1 MNGLSN
7 IQFVH
12 PWVFLLIPI
21 VLGAFIW
28 YYLNRQSYFP
38 RLNMSS
44 LQGVEDIATLKAK
57 LTFLSPL
64 LRFLSLLALVFAMAR
79 PQTVLQEEE
88 VKAEGI
94 DIVLVMDLSSSML
107 AQDFKPDRLTVS
119 KVVAGNFVQGRKYDR
134 VGLTA
139 FAGEAYTQA
148 PLTTDHSVILDF
160 LNPEEGLQVG
170 RLQDGTAI
178 GMGLATAVNRLKDSK
193 VKSKVVILLTDGVN
207 NSGYV
212 KPLDAAEIAKAFD
225 VKVYTIG
232 VGSMGSAYAPMNRNA
247 RGQFRYSLS
256 PVEIDENLLRE
267 ISGMTGGRYFRA
279 TDEESLQQIY
289 ASIDQL
295 EKTEIEVSVL
305 KRYQDKFYLFAMIGL
320 ICLFLEMILK
330 YTLLRSIP

>member
-1 MNGLSN
+1 MNGLNN

-12 PWVFLLIPI
+12 PWFFLLIPV

-28 YYLNRQSYFP
+28 YYLQRHTYFP

-44 LQGVEDIATLKAK
+44 LQGVEDIASLKAK
-57 LTFLSPL
+57 LTVLSPI
-64 LRFLSLLALVFAMAR
+64 LRFLSLLALVFAIAR

-107 AQDFKPDRLTVS
+107 AKDFEPDRLWVS
-119 KVVAGNFVQGRKYDR
+119 KVVAADFVQGRKYDR
-134 VGLTA
+134 IGLTA

-160 LNPEEGLQVG
+160 LNPQAGLQCG
-170 RLQDGTAI
+170 KLTDGTAI
-178 GMGLATAVNRLKDSK
+178 GMGLATAVNRLKDSE

-207 NSGYV
+207 NTGYV
-212 KPLDAAEIAKAFD
+212 NPINAAKIAKEFG

-232 VGSMGSAYAPMNRNA
+232 VGSTGAAYTPRNRNGS
-247 RGQFRYSLS
+247 GQFIYSLQS
-256 PVEIDENLLRE
+256 VEIDEALLKE
-267 ISGMTGGRYFRA
+267 ISSMTGGRYFRA
-279 TDEESLQQIY
+279 KDAESLQRIY
-289 ASIDQL
+289 SSIDQL
-295 EKTEIEVSVL
+295 EKTEIEVTVL
-305 KRYQDKFYLFAMIGL
+305 KRYQDKFYLFALIGL
-320 ICLFLEMILK
+320 ICLFSEMILK